1 MKIEAGLP
9 EVVSF
14 FKEIHAQL
22 EMVSE
27 IIQLDVRDMVGKYLT
42 SMMNAELILRAG
54 ELLLSINIPIA
65 PAWFRQ
71 RHINIEAQQVRTPVE
86 KCVRNCLLER
96 FWSSK
101 ESK

>member
-14 FKEIHAQL
+14 FKEIHAQM
-22 EMVSE
+22 EKAFE
-27 IIQLDVRDMVGKYLT
+27 FIQLDDRDMVGKYLT